1 MSSRSVRKRI
11 QTRGKNTGQNGKSD
25 VIYDDVLKVD
35 VSDFFPAGKAVE
47 KIKKAGAYDALV
59 NIVYGTLLEGYS
71 LEALYA
77 HVVAKFG
84 KVAGPFTYDEFCQWF
99 AGPYPELLS
108 AYSFSRVQAVGVMA
122 RSIYTAINTHMG
134 SIQAAK
140 LSAEMLKSVQN
151 NLVKQDN
158 AINVQVTQ
166 TQKTLN
172 KLGEALGVVTDPG
185 IVKEDNDPVLID
197 SIKAQD
203 GDVK

>member
-1 MSSRSVRKRI
+1 MSSRSIRKRI

-47 KIKKAGAYDALV
+47 KIKKAGAYDALI
-59 NIVYGTLLEGYS
+59 NIVYGTLLKGYS

-84 KVAGPFTYDEFCQWF
+84 IVAGPFTYDEFCQWF

-122 RSIYTAINTHMG
+122 RSIYTAINAHMG
-134 SIQAAK
+134 SMQAAK
-140 LSAEMLKSVQN
+140 LSVEMLKSVQN
-151 NLVKQDN
+151 NLVKQD
-158 AINVQVTQ
+158 NVQVTQ

-185 IVKEDNDPVLID
+185 IVKEDNDPVLLD

-203 GDVK
+203 GDAK